1 MVGDTAAE
9 SAPRVVGAW
18 RLGAQ
23 IGAGSFAVVHRA
35 THVADAT
42 LAAVKEVDTKRLSP
56 KLLDSLAGE
65 VALLRAASAHAHI
78 VRLLDT
84 VQVRGACFG
93 GECGARGR
101 TQRSAARDSCVSC
114 KTRGVTSSPRN
125 TR

>member
-1 MVGDTAAE
+1 MGDALAE

-93 GECGARGR
+93 GASGARGSSR
-101 TQRSAARDSCVSC
+101 RSAARDSCVSR
-114 KTRGVTSSPRN
+114 KTRPVASSPRLA
-125 TR
+125 R